1 MKKSIRFLI
10 IVFAVLPLLACNLT
24 NMLST
29 SKPPSV
35 DLPSVT
41 PTNAVEKPAET
52 AKPTAVP
59 TTVPQAPAQPD
70 SAGGALDF
78 CTLIAKSDVEKFFNE
93 PASEPKAS
101 PGGCVFTNAKDSL
114 YAFSFG
120 AGQDKD
126 ASNVLQ
132 GQAMLL
138 GMAGVRLDEAAL
150 AKLKPMADGLD
161 FKGFFTEMVALSK
174 SSSTINAQMLTG
186 GGNDL
191 TYWAWITVP
200 PRRTG
205 AFAAV
210 RGNTVISLYVVV
222 PESQKEET
230 VLNEANN
237 LAGAVFS
244 KLPAKFS
251 VSSAPP
257 AAAPPAAPSQNQPP
271 AAQPTPTLIPSSTP
285 VQGLSAPALL
295 TPAEGQ
301 VLTTYP
307 RSTNFTWSPVPGAG
321 KYFFELMA
329 CSNSNTSDC
338 FVWPANKPTHE
349 VFGTSYTFNF
359 VGAQPGKWR
368 VTAVDANGVKGASSE
383 WRMFKYTK

>member
-1 MKKSIRFLI
+1 MNKSIRHLI
-10 IVFAVLPLLACNLT
+10 FIFVTFPLLACNLT
-24 NMLST
+24 NLLNA
-29 SKPPSV
+29 SKASSM

-41 PTNAVEKPAET
+41 PTSEVEKPAET
-52 AKPTAVP
+52 AIP
-59 TTVPQAPAQPD
+59 TTVPQAPAQAE
-70 SAGGALDF
+70 SASGPLDF
-78 CTLIAKSDVEKFFNE
+78 CSLVSKSDVEKFFNE
-93 PASEPKAS
+93 PAGEPKAS
-101 PGGCVFTNAKDSL
+101 PGGCVFSNAKDGL

-126 ASNVLQ
+126 AANILQ

-150 AKLKPMADGLD
+150 AKLKSLADALD
-161 FKGFFTEMVALSK
+161 FKGFFTELVAQSK
-174 SSSTINAQMLTG
+174 SFSTISAKMLTG

-200 PRRTG
+200 PRCTG

-210 RGNTVISLYVVV
+210 RGSTMVSLYVVV

-237 LAGAVFS
+237 LAGAVFA
-244 KLPAKFS
+244 KLPRKFS
-251 VSSAPP
+251 ISSAPQ
-257 AAAPPAAPSQNQPP
+257 AAVAQPAAPAQNQPP
-271 AAQPTPTLIPSSTP
+271 TAQPTPPLVPSSTP
-285 VQGLSAPALL
+285 VQGLPAPALL
-295 TPAEGQ
+295 TPTEGQ
-301 VLTTYP
+301 VFSTYP
-307 RSTNFTWSPVPGAG
+307 RTTNFSWSPVPGAA
-321 KYFFELMA
+321 KYILELMA
-329 CSNSNTSDC
+329 CSTSNTSDC

-359 VGAQPGKWR
+359 VGTQPGKWR
-368 VTAVDANGVKGASSE
+368 VTAVGANGVSGTPSE